1 MKSALSRRPGGPWPG
16 GADVQGWR
24 GDPSRS
30 EGRSGKSATVG
41 KSATFEG
48 CIVRRLRNQATG
60 LPVWWVELLMLAV
73 LYYSYTG
80 TRSVA
85 DASAGEAMRMG
96 HDLLRF
102 ETFLHVD
109 IELSLNR
116 WLQNVPVLAVVCCY
130 YYATLHFVVTPGMLV
145 WTHRRHTRHYAQI
158 RWTLAV
164 TTLICLLGF
173 FLFPTAPP
181 RLLTGTSYTDTMS
194 HFAGWG
200 WWSGSASAAPN
211 GLERLTNQYAALPS
225 LHCGWSLWC
234 GFLLVRFGRRRVT
247 RILGVL
253 YPAATFFVV
262 MSTAN
267 HYLLDAVAGWMVL
280 GVAAGSVALVFA
292 WRRRVRATPAAVAN
306 VGRSGAA
313 PVAPAASAT
322 ASATAAAA
330 TALVTAARPR
340 ADPDVAAD
348 PEPAMDQDPTAGP
361 SRAADA
367 LVPDSSESSE
377 LFGQPESSES
387 QGSSESSESSA
398 DPTAAR
404 PAPPAEPASPRAAPA
419 AGRQETPG
427 AATVPPV
434 PAPTMPE
441 LSLRSERVVRP
452 DGARAV

>member
-1 MKSALSRRPGGPWPG
+1 M
-16 GADVQGWR
+16 
-24 GDPSRS
+24 
-30 EGRSGKSATVG
+30 
-41 KSATFEG
+41 
-48 CIVRRLRNQATG
+48 RRLRNQATG

-158 RWTLAV
+158 RWTLVV
-164 TTLICLLGF
+164 TTLICLVGF

-200 WWSGSASAAPN
+200 WWTGTASAAPN
-211 GLERLTNQYAALPS
+211 GLEGITNQYAALPS
-225 LHCGWSLWC
+225 LHCAWSLWC
-234 GFLLVRFGRRRVT
+234 GFLLVRFGRRLVT

-280 GVAAGSVALVFA
+280 GAAAGSVALVFA

-313 PVAPAASAT
+313 PVALAVSASASAT
-322 ASATAAAA
+322 ATASAS
-330 TALVTAARPR
+330 AARPR

-367 LVPDSSESSE
+367 LAPDSPDSSESPE
-377 LFGQPESSES
+377 LSGRSGPFESSELLEPS
-387 QGSSESSESSA
+387 V
-398 DPTAAR
+398 DPAAAR
-404 PAPPAEPASPRAAPA
+404 PASPAEPASSPA

-434 PAPTMPE
+434 PAPTTPE
-441 LSLRSERVVRP
+441 SSLGSERVVRP